1 MFSATTWTLLALF
14 FTVLLLYGVWP
25 YRVFRKLGISGPMPL
40 PFVGNVLQMGTDI
53 LSFDRQCL
61 DKYGDVWGVFEGR
74 QPMLMVANPE
84 LVKAVM
90 VKECYSSFTN
100 RRNFVPEDGPL
111 ADGVA
116 VVKDEKWKRIRS
128 SLTPCFTS
136 GRLKQVYPLV
146 ARYAENLVKK
156 LERMN
161 LDEPIDVRQFVAPYS
176 MDVVASTSFSVDTD
190 CINNPDD
197 PVNVQAQKAT
207 NFNFWPVIIQTMIPF
222 GGLLLKLLKFET
234 LPRSNVDFFYDLI
247 KRLRDQHKAGKLT
260 RPDFLQVLID
270 SEIPEEHVKNE
281 QPSKGLTE
289 HEVLSQAFGFVLA
302 GYETVSTT
310 LCFLLYNLATNPDA
324 MCTLQKEIDSNLQ
337 NNGSFSYEE
346 LSGLD
351 YLDQVLCESMRFF
364 SPTPRLD
371 RECKKTI
378 EIHGVTIPKGTL
390 VAIPVSLLHMDP
402 RFWSSPEIFR
412 PERFSKENASELN
425 PYAYMP
431 FGLGPRNCVGM
442 RFAVLVMKMVIVRLL
457 QSYSLETCQDTL
469 IPMQFNWQFQPIKPI
484 KLKFVQRK
492 Q

>member
-1 MFSATTWTLLALF
+1 TFCLSFCIPTLKSLF
-14 FTVLLLYGVWP
+14 PGRRYGVWP

-146 ARYAENLVKK
+146 ARYAENFVKK

-207 NFNFWPVIIQTMIPF
+207 NFNFWPNCISMFYLPIQ
-222 GGLLLKLLKFET
+222 
-234 LPRSNVDFFYDLI
+234 
-247 KRLRDQHKAGKLT
+247 T

>member
-1 MFSATTWTLLALF
+1 TFCLSFCIPTLKSLF
-14 FTVLLLYGVWP
+14 PGRRYGVWP

-207 NFNFWPVIIQTMIPF
+207 NFNFWPNCISMFYLPIQ
-222 GGLLLKLLKFET
+222 
-234 LPRSNVDFFYDLI
+234 
-247 KRLRDQHKAGKLT
+247 T